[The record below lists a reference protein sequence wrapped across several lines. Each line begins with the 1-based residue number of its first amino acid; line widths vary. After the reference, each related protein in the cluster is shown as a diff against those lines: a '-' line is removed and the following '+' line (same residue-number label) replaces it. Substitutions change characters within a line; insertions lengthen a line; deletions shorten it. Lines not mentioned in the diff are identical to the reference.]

1 VWCTH
6 LVSCARR
13 YNSPARQPLKFKQLT
28 LRPSLLDIC
37 WNIQKKIPSLLI
49 FAATTTIIC
58 HPITPSYVIS
68 QSSFFFFFF
77 FLLNIQIQSQTR
89 YFFPLLLFFFFLLL
103 YYTSTTSNSGL
114 LFWLVLSTSFWLRS
128 SVLML
133 PGIYTHL
140 LVYFFGHRLKLNC
153 IFHELS

>member
-77 FLLNIQIQSQTR
+77 FFFFFLLNRFKFNHKPDT
-89 YFFPLLLFFFFLLL
+89 FFPCYCFFFFLLL

-114 LFWLVLSTSFWLRS
+114 LYWLVLSL
-128 SVLML
+128 L
-133 PGIYTHL
+133 PFGCVAQFLCCLGFIRTCWFTF
-140 LVYFFGHRLKLNC
+140 LV
-153 IFHELS
+153 IV